1 MRISDWS
8 SDVCSSDLTL
18 HLWGHAV
25 QKLFANTRGTGMT
38 SRFDAVYRR
47 SLDDPEGFW
56 GEAAEAVRWY
66 RKWDRVLDADNMPF
80 CRWFVCAETKSFLNA
95 VHHHESGKASGRERV
110 YQNGEHQ

>member
-56 GEAAEAVRWY
+56 GEAAEDVRWY
-66 RKWDRVLDADNMPF
+66 RTWDRVLDDDNMPF
-80 CRWFVCAETKSFLNA
+80 RSEERRVGKGCVSTYRYRWSP
-95 VHHHESGKASGRERV
+95 
-110 YQNGEHQ
+110 